1 MDLRVLTKSGQ
12 KDIAKEIVDTSTII
26 DAINQVATTDR
37 ANIFSFFKEVS
48 KQYKVLN
55 GVREEVANSP
65 ELQAFLSSNTTT
77 EAQRKEAMALVTLA
91 VMKNLGYLPND
102 IKSIY
107 TDERG
112 YNGEKIQGYTSLQT
126 GASYINFKNITNM
139 KDLVKTITHENQ
151 RSMDI
156 QDHRDIN
163 KNRDD
168 DTKYASN
175 FSDFATRYFSHALW
189 LNDKGFSK
197 TPLTTAVTSS
207 IVNNNREFAKLDK
220 NLGANRMLTNN
231 EYDLAMELAYRY
243 SKENNIPY
251 AQSINLFMLAAK
263 TNVDKSQKEAFEHVV
278 STLESADESEVPGYS
293 IVFDRDKIDE
303 AYNILVTTAKER
315 NLYFFDNYQDD
326 IQHYPLYT
334 ATKEQYEDKH
344 WDPERIMGIGDTS
357 DILIPFAKPA
367 IGAAKQLSSALYSSS
382 KNVIKAPF
390 VEMQARVNEKLLA
403 NTPKGGT
410 LGSDGILRHNGKEY
424 VARSLDLSGNKV
436 IYEQVINKK
445 GTGNFKTT
453 NDKGYFITVRK
464 PNISAPESSSSTLL
478 KDMTKDIKFYDSSK
492 TSGIVTGGIISA
504 GIDTYS
510 QYTKNNNSFN
520 NYDPLSAVIN
530 TAVGL
535 YTGGAS
541 YMLSAITRGA
551 AGNAASEIYSQ
562 ATDQKIWMEKE

>member
-1 MDLRVLTKSGQ
+1 MDLRVVTKSGQ
-12 KDIAKEIVDTSTII
+12 KEIAKEIVDTSTII
-26 DAINQVATTDR
+26 DAIKQISTTDR

-65 ELQAFLSSNTTT
+65 ELQAFLSSSTTT
-77 EAQRKEAMALVTLA
+77 EAQRKEAMGLITLA

-102 IKSIY
+102 IKAIY

-112 YNGEKIQGYTSLQT
+112 YNGEKIKGYTSLQT

-151 RSMDI
+151 RYMDI

-207 IVNNNREFAKLDK
+207 MINNNREFAKLDK

-315 NLYFFDNYQDD
+315 NLYFLDNYQDD

-382 KNVIKAPF
+382 KNIIKAPF

-453 NDKGYFITVRK
+453 NDKGYFITASK
-464 PNISAPESSSSTLL
+464 PKQITEGVSYQFGNFIYDPKTWAYGVALEEIVNGYLSPEPPTNGFQA
-478 KDMTKDIKFYDSSK
+478 I
-492 TSGIVTGGIISA
+492 GGGIYKFIEMHN
-504 GIDTYS
+504 
-510 QYTKNNNSFN
+510 K
-520 NYDPLSAVIN
+520 
-530 TAVGL
+530 
-535 YTGGAS
+535 
-541 YMLSAITRGA
+541 
-551 AGNAASEIYSQ
+551 
-562 ATDQKIWMEKE
+562 